1 MANDEACLAGL
12 LMRGE
17 GASLGEAVVSRSLVL
32 LAGLVCVEWVV
43 GLLEWLVFGLGTA
56 ALLGELLATG
66 VFDLGGRVV
75 VDDAVGLACVSLE
88 AWFGL
93 LTEYGPAVAGL
104 AASSG
109 RSGLSGLLN
118 LVGLIGATERPP

>member
-1 MANDEACLAGL
+1 MANEEACLAGL
-12 LMRGE
+12 LIRGE
-17 GASLGEAVVSRSLVL
+17 GASRGEAVVSRSLVL

-66 VFDLGGRVV
+66 VFDRGGRAV

-88 AWFGL
+88 A
-93 LTEYGPAVAGL
+93 
-104 AASSG
+104 
-109 RSGLSGLLN
+109 
-118 LVGLIGATERPP
+118 